1 MESLFERREL
11 TKKVNVHAKFLQN
24 NIQSSLLGQLKIKFQ
39 GRCLAE
45 GYIQRDSITIVKYA
59 IGRCNY
65 LKGGVD
71 YDVTFQAD
79 ICMPHVGQVF
89 KAPVTLR
96 SKIGIHAE
104 LEPMR
109 VLIPRDL
116 HVGNEAFDKV
126 DVGDQLEFEV
136 VGTQFKQ
143 GDEDI
148 IVIGK
153 LMKTEEAE
161 PEVLGGTEK
170 PAEFSSTSSAMT
182 SSGSDEKQVVVM
194 PTAPSDKPKRRRLKH
209 DAPPTE

>member
-11 TKKVNVHAKFLQN
+11 TKKVNVSAWNLQN
-24 NIQSSLLGQLKIKFQ
+24 RIDSSLLGRLKLAFQ
-39 GRCLAE
+39 GMCLAE
-45 GYIQRDSITIVKYA
+45 GYVQRDSITIVKHS
-59 IGRCNY
+59 IGRASY

-71 YDVTFQAD
+71 YHVTFQAD

-104 LEPMR
+104 LEPLR
-109 VLIPRDL
+109 ILIPRDL
-116 HVGNEAFDKV
+116 HVGNEIFEKV
-126 DVGDQLEFEV
+126 DVGDTLEFQV

-153 LMKTEEAE
+153 LMKNEEAE
-161 PEVLGGTEK
+161 PEVLGEEEK
-170 PAEFSSTSSAMT
+170 ASETAPPS
-182 SSGSDEKQVVVM
+182 SSGPNEKQVVVL
-194 PTAPSDKPKRRRLKH
+194 PTAPSDKPKRRRLKQE
-209 DAPPTE
+209 APATE

>member
-11 TKKVNVHAKFLQN
+11 SKKVNVHAKFIQN

-45 GYIQRDSITIVKYA
+45 GYLQRDSITIVKYS

-79 ICMPHVGQVF
+79 ICLPHAGQVF
-89 KAPVTLR
+89 KAPVSLR

-104 LEPMR
+104 LEPLR

-126 DVGDQLEFEV
+126 EVGDQVEFEV

-153 LMKTEEAE
+153 LIKNEEAE
-161 PEVLGGTEK
+161 PEVLGVIEK
-170 PAEFSSTSSAMT
+170 QPEAPPPPS
-182 SSGSDEKQVVVM
+182 SSGSDEKQVVVV
-194 PTAPSDKPKRRRLKH
+194 PTIGSEKPKRRRLKQET
-209 DAPPTE
+209 APKE

>member
-45 GYIQRDSITIVKYA
+45 GYLQRDSITIVKYA

-96 SKIGIHAE
+96 SKSGIHAE

-116 HVGNEAFDKV
+116 HVGNEAFDTV
-126 DVGDQLEFEV
+126 EVGQQMEFEV

-153 LMKTEEAE
+153 LLKTDEPE
-161 PEVLGGTEK
+161 PEVLGNMEK
-170 PAEFSSTSSAMT
+170 PAEAPIASQNTG
-182 SSGSDEKQVVVM
+182 GSDAKQVVVL
-194 PTAPSDKPKRRRLKH
+194 PTASSDKPKKRRLTQA
-209 DAPPTE
+209 APPTQ

>member
-11 TKKVNVHAKFLQN
+11 SKKVNVHAKFIQN

-45 GYIQRDSITIVKYA
+45 GYLQRDSITIVKYS

-79 ICMPHVGQVF
+79 ICLPHAGQVF
-89 KAPVTLR
+89 KAPVSLR

-104 LEPMR
+104 LEPLR

-126 DVGDQLEFEV
+126 EVGDQVEFEV

-153 LMKTEEAE
+153 LIKNEEAE
-161 PEVLGGTEK
+161 PEVLGGIENQ
-170 PAEFSSTSSAMT
+170 AEAPPPPS
-182 SSGSDEKQVVVM
+182 SSGADEKQVVVV
-194 PTAPSDKPKRRRLKH
+194 PTVGSEKPKRRRLKQET
-209 DAPPTE
+209 APKE

>member
-45 GYIQRDSITIVKYA
+45 GYLQRDSITIVKYA

-116 HVGNEAFDKV
+116 HVGNEAFDTV
-126 DVGDQLEFEV
+126 EVGQQMEFEV

-153 LMKTEEAE
+153 LLKTDEPE
-161 PEVLGGTEK
+161 PEVLGNMQK
-170 PAEFSSTSSAMT
+170 PAEAPIASQNTG
-182 SSGSDEKQVVVM
+182 GSDAKQVVVL
-194 PTAPSDKPKRRRLKH
+194 PTASSDKPKKRRLTQGP
-209 DAPPTE
+209 PPTQ

>member
-11 TKKVNVHAKFLQN
+11 SKKVNVHAKFIQN

-45 GYIQRDSITIVKYA
+45 GYLQRDSITIVKYS

-79 ICMPHVGQVF
+79 ICLPHAGQVF
-89 KAPVTLR
+89 KAPVSLR

-104 LEPMR
+104 LEPLR

-116 HVGNEAFDKV
+116 HVGNEAFDKGE
-126 DVGDQLEFEV
+126 VGDQVEFEV

-153 LMKTEEAE
+153 LIKNEEAE
-161 PEVLGGTEK
+161 PEVLGVIEK
-170 PAEFSSTSSAMT
+170 QPEAPPPPS
-182 SSGSDEKQVVVM
+182 SSGSDEKQVVVV
-194 PTAPSDKPKRRRLKH
+194 PTMGSDKPKRRRLKQET
-209 DAPPTE
+209 APKE

>member
-11 TKKVNVHAKFLQN
+11 SKKVNVHAKFIQN

-45 GYIQRDSITIVKYA
+45 GYLQRDSITIVKYS

-79 ICMPHVGQVF
+79 ICLPHAGQVF
-89 KAPVTLR
+89 KAPVSLR

-104 LEPMR
+104 LEPLR

-126 DVGDQLEFEV
+126 EVGDQVEFEV

-153 LMKTEEAE
+153 LIKNEEAE
-161 PEVLGGTEK
+161 PEVLGVIEK
-170 PAEFSSTSSAMT
+170 KPEAPPPPS
-182 SSGSDEKQVVVM
+182 SSGSDEKQVVVV
-194 PTAPSDKPKRRRLKH
+194 PTIGSEKPKRRRLKQET
-209 DAPPTE
+209 APKE

>member
-11 TKKVNVHAKFLQN
+11 SKKVNVHAKFIQN

-45 GYIQRDSITIVKYA
+45 GYLQRDSITIVKYS

-79 ICMPHVGQVF
+79 ICLPHAGQVF
-89 KAPVTLR
+89 KAPVSLR

-104 LEPMR
+104 LEPLR

-126 DVGDQLEFEV
+126 EVGDQVEFEV

-153 LMKTEEAE
+153 LIKNEEAE
-161 PEVLGGTEK
+161 PEVLGVIEK
-170 PAEFSSTSSAMT
+170 QPEAAPPPS
-182 SSGSDEKQVVVM
+182 SSGSDEKQVVVV
-194 PTAPSDKPKRRRLKH
+194 PTIASEKPKRRRLKQET
-209 DAPPTE
+209 APKE

>member
-11 TKKVNVHAKFLQN
+11 SKKVNVHAKFIQN

-45 GYIQRDSITIVKYA
+45 GYLQRDSITIVKYS

-79 ICMPHVGQVF
+79 ICLPHAGQVF
-89 KAPVTLR
+89 KAPVSLR

-104 LEPMR
+104 LEPLR

-126 DVGDQLEFEV
+126 EVGDQVEFEV

-153 LMKTEEAE
+153 LIKNEEAE
-161 PEVLGGTEK
+161 PEVLGVIEK
-170 PAEFSSTSSAMT
+170 QPEAPPPPS
-182 SSGSDEKQVVVM
+182 SSGSDEKQVVVV
-194 PTAPSDKPKRRRLKH
+194 PTIASEKPKRRRLKQET
-209 DAPPTE
+209 APKE

>member
-11 TKKVNVHAKFLQN
+11 SKKVNVHAKFIQN

-45 GYIQRDSITIVKYA
+45 GYLQRDSITIVKYS

-79 ICMPHVGQVF
+79 ICLPHAGQVF
-89 KAPVTLR
+89 KAPVSLR

-104 LEPMR
+104 LEPLR

-116 HVGNEAFDKV
+116 HVGNDAFDKV
-126 DVGDQLEFEV
+126 EVGDQVEFEV

-153 LMKTEEAE
+153 LIKNEEAE
-161 PEVLGGTEK
+161 PEVLGVIEK
-170 PAEFSSTSSAMT
+170 QPEAPPPPS
-182 SSGSDEKQVVVM
+182 SSGADEKQVVVV
-194 PTAPSDKPKRRRLKH
+194 PTVGSEKPKRRRLKQET
-209 DAPPTE
+209 APKE

>member
-45 GYIQRDSITIVKYA
+45 GYLQRDSITIVKYA

-65 LKGGVD
+65 LRGGVD

-79 ICMPHVGQVF
+79 ICMPHVGQIF

-96 SKIGIHAE
+96 NKIGIHAE

-109 VLIPRDL
+109 ILIPRDL
-116 HVGNEAFDKV
+116 HVGNGAFDKV

-161 PEVLGGTEK
+161 PEVLGNPEK
-170 PAEFSSTSSAMT
+170 PAEVSGITVVGST
-182 SSGSDEKQVVVM
+182 GSDEKQVVVM

-209 DAPPTE
+209 DARPTE

>member
-45 GYIQRDSITIVKYA
+45 GYLQRDSITIVKYA

-116 HVGNEAFDKV
+116 HVGNEAFDTV
-126 DVGDQLEFEV
+126 EVGQQMEFEV

-153 LMKTEEAE
+153 LLKTDEPE
-161 PEVLGGTEK
+161 PEVLGNMEK
-170 PAEFSSTSSAMT
+170 PAEAPIASQNTG
-182 SSGSDEKQVVVM
+182 GSDAKQVVVL
-194 PTAPSDKPKRRRLKH
+194 PTAPSDKPKKRRLTQA
-209 DAPPTE
+209 APPTQ

>member
-11 TKKVNVHAKFLQN
+11 TKKVNIHARFLQR
-24 NIQSSLLGQLKIKFQ
+24 NIQESLLSQLKVKFQ

-45 GYIQRDSITIVKYA
+45 GYLQRDSITITKYSL
-59 IGRCNY
+59 GRLNY
-65 LKGGVD
+65 LRGGAD

-89 KAPVTLR
+89 KAPVSLR

-116 HVGNEAFDKV
+116 HIGNDLFEKV
-126 DVGDQLEFEV
+126 AIGDQVEFEV

-148 IVIGK
+148 IVVGK
-153 LMKTEEAE
+153 LLRQEVQ
-161 PEVLGGTEK
+161 PDVLGEV
-170 PAEFSSTSSAMT
+170 PEEVAAPVASQ
-182 SSGSDEKQVVVM
+182 SGPGDKQVVI
-194 PTAPSDKPKRRRLKH
+194 TAAPAAEKPKRRRLKQA
-209 DAPPTE
+209 APPTE

>member
-11 TKKVNVHAKFLQN
+11 SKKVNVHAKFIQN

-45 GYIQRDSITIVKYA
+45 GYLQRDSITIVKYS

-79 ICMPHVGQVF
+79 ICLPHAGQVF
-89 KAPVTLR
+89 KAPVSLR

-104 LEPMR
+104 LEPLR

-126 DVGDQLEFEV
+126 EVGDQVEFEV

-153 LMKTEEAE
+153 LIKNEEAE
-161 PEVLGGTEK
+161 PEVLGGIENQ
-170 PAEFSSTSSAMT
+170 AEAAPPPS
-182 SSGSDEKQVVVM
+182 SSGADEKQVVVV
-194 PTAPSDKPKRRRLKH
+194 PTIASEKPKRRRLKQET
-209 DAPPTE
+209 APKE

>member
-11 TKKVNVHAKFLQN
+11 SKKVNVHAKFIQN

-45 GYIQRDSITIVKYA
+45 GYLQRDSITIVKYS

-79 ICMPHVGQVF
+79 ICLPHAGQVF
-89 KAPVTLR
+89 KAPVSLR

-104 LEPMR
+104 LEPLR

-126 DVGDQLEFEV
+126 EVGDQVEFEV

-153 LMKTEEAE
+153 LIKNEEAE
-161 PEVLGGTEK
+161 PEVLGVIEK
-170 PAEFSSTSSAMT
+170 QPEAPPPPS
-182 SSGSDEKQVVVM
+182 SSGSDEKQVVVV
-194 PTAPSDKPKRRRLKH
+194 PTMGSDKPKRRRLKQET
-209 DAPPTE
+209 APKE

>member
-45 GYIQRDSITIVKYA
+45 GYLQRDSITIVKYA

-116 HVGNEAFDKV
+116 HVGNEAFDTV
-126 DVGDQLEFEV
+126 EVGQQMEFEV

-143 GDEDI
+143 GDENI
-148 IVIGK
+148 IVLGK
-153 LMKTEEAE
+153 LKSKVQPN
-161 PEVLGGTEK
+161 PEVLGQTEQL
-170 PAEFSSTSSAMT
+170 PPFGELAPGP
-182 SSGSDEKQVVVM
+182 SSGDEKSVM
-194 PTAPSDKPKRRRLKH
+194 VTPVAEDKKSKSKKKK
-209 DAPPTE
+209 TT

>member
-45 GYIQRDSITIVKYA
+45 GYLQRDSITIVKYA

-116 HVGNEAFDKV
+116 HVGNEAFDTV
-126 DVGDQLEFEV
+126 EVGQQMEFEV

-153 LMKTEEAE
+153 LLKTDEPE
-161 PEVLGGTEK
+161 PEVLGNMEK
-170 PAEFSSTSSAMT
+170 PAEVPVASQNTG
-182 SSGSDEKQVVVM
+182 GSDAKQVVVL
-194 PTAPSDKPKRRRLKH
+194 PTAPSDKPKKRRLTQA
-209 DAPPTE
+209 APPTQ

>member
-11 TKKVNVHAKFLQN
+11 SKKVNVHAKFIQN

-45 GYIQRDSITIVKYA
+45 GYLQRDSITIVKYS

-79 ICMPHVGQVF
+79 ICLPHAGQVF
-89 KAPVTLR
+89 KAPVSLR

-104 LEPMR
+104 LEPLR

-126 DVGDQLEFEV
+126 EVGDQVEFEV

-153 LMKTEEAE
+153 LIKNEEAE
-161 PEVLGGTEK
+161 PEVLGVIEK
-170 PAEFSSTSSAMT
+170 EAPPPPS
-182 SSGSDEKQVVVM
+182 SSGAGEKQVVVV
-194 PTAPSDKPKRRRLKH
+194 PTVGSEKPKRRRLKQET
-209 DAPPTE
+209 APKE

>member
-11 TKKVNVHAKFLQN
+11 SKKVNVHAKFIQN

-45 GYIQRDSITIVKYA
+45 GYLQRDSITIVKYS

-79 ICMPHVGQVF
+79 ICLPHAGQVF
-89 KAPVTLR
+89 KAPVSLR

-104 LEPMR
+104 LEPLR

-116 HVGNEAFDKV
+116 HVGNEAFDNV
-126 DVGDQLEFEV
+126 EVGDQVEFEV

-153 LMKTEEAE
+153 LIKNEEAE
-161 PEVLGGTEK
+161 PEVLGVIEK
-170 PAEFSSTSSAMT
+170 QPEAPPPPS
-182 SSGSDEKQVVVM
+182 SSGSDEKQVVVV
-194 PTAPSDKPKRRRLKH
+194 PTMGSEKPKRRRLKQET
-209 DAPPTE
+209 APKE

>member
-11 TKKVNVHAKFLQN
+11 SKKVNVHAKFIQN

-45 GYIQRDSITIVKYA
+45 GYLQRDSITIVKYS

-79 ICMPHVGQVF
+79 ICLPHAGQVF
-89 KAPVTLR
+89 KAPVSLR

-104 LEPMR
+104 LEPLR

-126 DVGDQLEFEV
+126 EVGDQVEFEV

-153 LMKTEEAE
+153 LIKNEEAE
-161 PEVLGGTEK
+161 PEVLGVIEK
-170 PAEFSSTSSAMT
+170 QPEAAPPPS
-182 SSGSDEKQVVVM
+182 SSGSDEKQVVVV
-194 PTAPSDKPKRRRLKH
+194 PTIGSEKPKRRRLKQET
-209 DAPPTE
+209 APKE

>member
-11 TKKVNVHAKFLQN
+11 TKKVNVSAWNLQN
-24 NIQSSLLGQLKIKFQ
+24 RIDSSLLGRLKLAFQ
-39 GRCLAE
+39 GMCLAE
-45 GYIQRDSITIVKYA
+45 GYVQRDSITIVKHS
-59 IGRCNY
+59 IGRANY

-71 YDVTFQAD
+71 YHVTFQAD

-104 LEPMR
+104 LEPLR
-109 VLIPRDL
+109 ILIPRDL
-116 HVGNEAFDKV
+116 HVGNEIFEKV
-126 DVGDQLEFEV
+126 DVGDTLEFQV

-153 LMKTEEAE
+153 LMKNEEAE
-161 PEVLGGTEK
+161 PEVLGEEEK
-170 PAEFSSTSSAMT
+170 APEIAPPS
-182 SSGSDEKQVVVM
+182 SSGLNEKQVVVL
-194 PTAPSDKPKRRRLKH
+194 PTAPSDKPKRRRLKQE
-209 DAPPTE
+209 APATE

>member
-11 TKKVNVHAKFLQN
+11 SKKVNVHAKFIQN

-45 GYIQRDSITIVKYA
+45 GYLQRDSITIVKYS

-79 ICMPHVGQVF
+79 ICLPHAGQVF
-89 KAPVTLR
+89 KAPVSLR

-104 LEPMR
+104 LEPLR

-126 DVGDQLEFEV
+126 EVGDQVEFEV

-153 LMKTEEAE
+153 LIKNEEAE
-161 PEVLGGTEK
+161 PEVLGVIEK
-170 PAEFSSTSSAMT
+170 QPEAPPPPS
-182 SSGSDEKQVVVM
+182 SSGADEKQVVVV
-194 PTAPSDKPKRRRLKH
+194 PTVGSEKPKRRRLKQET
-209 DAPPTE
+209 APKE

>member
-11 TKKVNVHAKFLQN
+11 SKKVNVHAKFIQN

-45 GYIQRDSITIVKYA
+45 GYLQRDSITIVKYS

-79 ICMPHVGQVF
+79 ICLPHAGQVF
-89 KAPVTLR
+89 KALVSLR

-104 LEPMR
+104 LEPLR

-126 DVGDQLEFEV
+126 EVGDQVEFEV

-153 LMKTEEAE
+153 LIKNEEAE
-161 PEVLGGTEK
+161 PEVLGVIEK
-170 PAEFSSTSSAMT
+170 QPEAAPPPS
-182 SSGSDEKQVVVM
+182 SSGSDEKQVVVV
-194 PTAPSDKPKRRRLKH
+194 PTIGSEKPKRRRLKQET
-209 DAPPTE
+209 APKE

>member
-11 TKKVNVHAKFLQN
+11 SKKVNVHAKFIQN

-45 GYIQRDSITIVKYA
+45 GYLQRDSITIVKYS

-79 ICMPHVGQVF
+79 ICLPHAGQVF
-89 KAPVTLR
+89 KAPVSLR

-104 LEPMR
+104 LEPLR

-126 DVGDQLEFEV
+126 EVGDQVEFEV

-153 LMKTEEAE
+153 LIKNEEAE
-161 PEVLGGTEK
+161 PEVLGVIEK
-170 PAEFSSTSSAMT
+170 QPEAAPPPS
-182 SSGSDEKQVVVM
+182 SSGSDEKQVVVV
-194 PTAPSDKPKRRRLKH
+194 PTIASDKPKRRRLKQ
-209 DAPPTE
+209 DTAPKE

>member
-45 GYIQRDSITIVKYA
+45 GYLQRDSITIVKYA

-116 HVGNEAFDKV
+116 HVGNEAFDTV
-126 DVGDQLEFEV
+126 EVGQQMEFEV

-153 LMKTEEAE
+153 LLKTDEPE
-161 PEVLGGTEK
+161 PEVLGNAEK
-170 PAEFSSTSSAMT
+170 PAEAPIASQNTG
-182 SSGSDEKQVVVM
+182 GSDAKQVVVL
-194 PTAPSDKPKRRRLKH
+194 PTAPSDKPKKRRLTQA
-209 DAPPTE
+209 APPTQ

>member
-11 TKKVNVHAKFLQN
+11 SKKVNVHAKFIQN

-45 GYIQRDSITIVKYA
+45 GYLQRDSITIVKYS

-79 ICMPHVGQVF
+79 ICLPHAGQVF
-89 KAPVTLR
+89 KAPVSLR

-104 LEPMR
+104 VEPLR

-126 DVGDQLEFEV
+126 EVGDQVEFEV

-153 LMKTEEAE
+153 LIKNEEAE
-161 PEVLGGTEK
+161 PEVLGVIEK
-170 PAEFSSTSSAMT
+170 EAPPPPS
-182 SSGSDEKQVVVM
+182 SSGADEKQVVVV
-194 PTAPSDKPKRRRLKH
+194 PTVGSEKPKRRRLKQET
-209 DAPPTE
+209 APKE